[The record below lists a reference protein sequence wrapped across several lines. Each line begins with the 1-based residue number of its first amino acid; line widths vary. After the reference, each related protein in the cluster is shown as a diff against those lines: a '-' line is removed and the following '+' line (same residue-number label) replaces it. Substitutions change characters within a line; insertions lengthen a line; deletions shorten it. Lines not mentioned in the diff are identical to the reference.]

1 MSLPPFRALYDGFYD
16 FVSNSAL
23 RLGVAS
29 DSVDDVVQDVF
40 LVAHARMNTIEQPE
54 RLRSWL
60 YSVVRRTA
68 STHRR
73 GEQRRNAR
81 RSEFNENATSL
92 LQPSPLDLA
101 QLSDGLRLLLLILR
115 DIDPLRREVFVLA
128 ELEEM
133 TVPEIAEALAIPLNT
148 AYSRL
153 RNARQ
158 DFNVAFEQHARSPE
172 RSALK
177 RAAPSSTNSSA
188 RQGRL
193 FARKARIGSGFS
205 QIGAESAWRMANSQ
219 SIIDEAQRQ
228 GIVLRFCDAQQ
239 KQENQFQAI
248 RSFIRRRVDVIAF
261 SPVVETGWEPVLRE
275 AQAAEIP
282 VILTDRTVDAEDTSL
297 WVTFMGS
304 DLVEEGRRAARWLVN
319 FAPAQELAAKRAVNI
334 AELQGTPGS
343 APAIDR
349 KRGFEAELEG
359 HPNWKVIRSQAGD
372 FTRTSG
378 KRVMEA
384 FLKSDGGDIDVLFA
398 HNDDMAIGA
407 IEAIEEAG
415 LKPGKDIFIVSVDGV
430 KDAFAAMMAGKLN
443 CTVECSPLLGPTLM
457 SAVKDLM
464 AGKTLPKRILTQES
478 VFPAEVAASE
488 FPNRKY

>member
-153 RNARQ
+153 RSARQ
-158 DFNVAFEQHARSPE
+158 DFNVAFEQHARSAE

-193 FARKARIGSGFS
+193 FARKARIG
-205 QIGAESAWRMANSQ
+205 
-219 SIIDEAQRQ
+219 
-228 GIVLRFCDAQQ
+228 
-239 KQENQFQAI
+239 
-248 RSFIRRRVDVIAF
+248 
-261 SPVVETGWEPVLRE
+261 
-275 AQAAEIP
+275 
-282 VILTDRTVDAEDTSL
+282 
-297 WVTFMGS
+297 
-304 DLVEEGRRAARWLVN
+304 
-319 FAPAQELAAKRAVNI
+319 
-334 AELQGTPGS
+334 
-343 APAIDR
+343 
-349 KRGFEAELEG
+349 
-359 HPNWKVIRSQAGD
+359 
-372 FTRTSG
+372 
-378 KRVMEA
+378 
-384 FLKSDGGDIDVLFA
+384 GG
-398 HNDDMAIGA
+398 
-407 IEAIEEAG
+407 
-415 LKPGKDIFIVSVDGV
+415 
-430 KDAFAAMMAGKLN
+430 
-443 CTVECSPLLGPTLM
+443 
-457 SAVKDLM
+457 
-464 AGKTLPKRILTQES
+464 
-478 VFPAEVAASE
+478 
-488 FPNRKY
+488 